1 MNNKIEKKNF
11 KNNKNNENNIDLFI
25 YKRQFLI
32 LLNIIY
38 INKYDITFLKINFIN
53 LL

>member
-1 MNNKIEKKNF
+1 MNNKIEKKIF
-11 KNNKNNENNIDLFI
+11 KNNKNNENNINLFI
-25 YKRQFLI
+25 YKHQFLT

-38 INKYDITFLKINFIN
+38 INKYNVTFLKINFIN

>member
-1 MNNKIEKKNF
+1 MNDEIEKKDF
-11 KNNKNNENNIDLFI
+11 KNNKNNENDIDLFI

-38 INKYDITFLKINFIN
+38 INKYNVIFLKINFIN
-53 LL
+53 LS